1 MTDTPKGSESS
12 ATVSD
17 GTFAV
22 PRYFIP
28 EASKTYEQ
36 AYQLF
41 TQIVWPKPPKRADAV
56 KNRFNAFCSLLW
68 AVTQDKDWT
77 VHTDLNKASYDIRK
91 WPINYDAMIQA
102 NVMIKIVFLI
112 PIMIRKYSFS
122 AP

>member
-1 MTDTPKGSESS
+1 MTNVRKNLKEPN
-12 ATVSD
+12 AIFD

-28 EASKTYEQ
+28 KTSSSYLQ
-36 AYQLF
+36 AHQLF
-41 TQIVWPKPPKRADAV
+41 KQIEWPNPPKRSDAIE
-56 KNRFNAFCSLLW
+56 NRFNAFCSLLW
-68 AVTQDKDWT
+68 AVTYDSNWT
-77 VHTDLNKASYDIRK
+77 VHTDLNKASYDIKK